1 MSTTYTG
8 VRLIAS
14 SLRWKHWIPALL
26 SAALLSACGGGGDSG
41 TTPGTST
48 PAGQLTQEPGAPVL
62 SNNIA
67 TDGFN
72 WFNYRR
78 SQIGLSPLARNGLI
92 DTAALGHSNYLNL
105 NSTVA
110 HEQVQGKPGFTG
122 VRLGD
127 RLAKAGY
134 VVTSLQG
141 EVIAGAANTSGFYLA
156 EELVT
161 AIYHRFVIFEPL
173 FKEGGAGAAVS
184 TSGYAYFTTDLAGNR
199 SYGPGLAAGQIV
211 TYPFSG
217 QDKVAISFSS
227 DNESPDP
234 VPNQDVVGYPIS
246 VHANYGTSVSVTAFS
261 IRQRGAGTDLPV
273 RLLTSGNDVHT
284 PVSAASIIPLA
295 PLTANTSY
303 DVAFTGKVNGADL
316 THNWSFST
324 R

>member
-1 MSTTYTG
+1 M
-8 VRLIAS
+8 IAS
-14 SLRWKHWIPALL
+14 SLRWKYWIPALL

-41 TTPGTST
+41 NTSLSNST

-78 SQIGLSPLARNGLI
+78 SQIGLSPLVRNSLI
-92 DTAALGHSNYLNL
+92 DSAALGHSSYLNL
-105 NSTVA
+105 NNTVA

-122 VRLGD
+122 VTLGD

-141 EVIAGAANTSGFYLA
+141 EVIAGATNTSGFYLA
-156 EELVT
+156 EELIT

-184 TSGYAYFTTDLAGNR
+184 SAGYAYFTTDLAGNR

-211 TYPFSG
+211 TYPYSG
-217 QDKVAISFSS
+217 QQKVAVSFSS
-227 DNESPDP
+227 NNESPDP

-246 VHANYGTSVSVTAFS
+246 VHANYGTPVSVTAFS
-261 IRQRGAGTDLPV
+261 VRQRGAAADLAV

-295 PLTANTSY
+295 ALNANTSY
-303 DVAFTGKVNGADL
+303 DVSFIGKVNGADV
-316 THNWSFST
+316 TQSWSFTT

>member
-1 MSTTYTG
+1 M
-8 VRLIAS
+8 IAS
-14 SLRWKHWIPALL
+14 SLRWKYWIPALL
-26 SAALLSACGGGGDSG
+26 SAALLSACGGGDSG
-41 TTPGTST
+41 SNTSLSTST

-78 SQIGLSPLARNGLI
+78 SQIGLSPLVRNGLI
-92 DTAALGHSNYLNL
+92 DSAALGHSSYLNL
-105 NSTVA
+105 NNTVA

-122 VRLGD
+122 VTLGD

-141 EVIAGAANTSGFYLA
+141 EVIAGAGNTSGFYLA

-173 FKEGGAGAAVS
+173 FKEGGAGAAVNG
-184 TSGYAYFTTDLAGNR
+184 SGYAYFTTDLAGNS
-199 SYGPGLAAGQIV
+199 SYGPGLPAGQIV
-211 TYPFSG
+211 AYPFSG
-217 QDKVAISFSS
+217 QQKVAVSFSS

-246 VHANYGTSVSVTAFS
+246 VHANYGAVLNVATFSV
-261 IRQRGAGTDLPV
+261 RQRGSATDLSV
-273 RLLTSGNDVHT
+273 RLLRSDSDAHT
-284 PVSAASIIPLA
+284 PVSAAAIIPLA
-295 PLTANTSY
+295 PLTAATTY
-303 DVAFTGKVNGADL
+303 DVSFIGKVNGANL
-316 THNWSFST
+316 TRNWSFTT

>member
-1 MSTTYTG
+1 M
-8 VRLIAS
+8 IAS
-14 SLRWKHWIPALL
+14 SLRWKYWIPALL
-26 SAALLSACGGGGDSG
+26 SAALLGACGGGDSG
-41 TTPGTST
+41 GKPSLSTST

-78 SQIGLSPLARNGLI
+78 SQIGLSPLVRNGQI
-92 DTAALGHSNYLNL
+92 DSAALGHSSYLNL
-105 NSTVA
+105 NNTVA

-122 VRLGD
+122 VKLGD

-141 EVIAGAANTSGFYLA
+141 EVIAGASNNSGFYLA

-184 TSGYAYFTTDLAGNR
+184 SAGYAYFTTDLASNR
-199 SYGPGLAAGQIV
+199 NYGPGLAAAQIV
-211 TYPFSG
+211 AYPFGG
-217 QDKVAISFSS
+217 QQKVAVSFSS

-246 VHANYGTSVSVTAFS
+246 VHANYGTTVSVTAFS
-261 IRQRGAGTDLPV
+261 VRQRGTGTDLTV
-273 RLLTSGNDVHT
+273 RLLTSGSDMHT

-295 PLTANTSY
+295 PLAANTTY
-303 DVAFTGKVNGADL
+303 DVSFIGKVNGADI
-316 THNWSFST
+316 TYNWSFST